1 MSIPTCTLLYIRI
14 TRPRLRDHCASPANS
29 ISVTLAWWLEKK
41 EVLPPKCSDSLGA
54 PIAFSGQI
62 NSHPT
67 KQQESR
73 SDALASALP
82 LTTKKRNSKL
92 QRIPC
97 RGTRVMIKYY
107 ALLCKHLKQK
117 LLLLPTVRTRIFFLS
132 FKHSVILRQNTLE
145 YLTRVFSGLI
155 KRIVMII
162 TVFDMTEVE
171 NP

>member
-1 MSIPTCTLLYIRI
+1 MYHEKT
-14 TRPRLRDHCASPANS
+14 ANS
-29 ISVTLAWWLEKK
+29 ISGTLALWLEKK
-41 EVLPPKCSDSLGA
+41 EVLPSQYSDSLGA

-67 KQQESR
+67 KQQKSR
-73 SDALASALP
+73 SDTLASALP
-82 LTTKKRNSKL
+82 VTAKKRNSKL
-92 QRIPC
+92 QRTPC

-107 ALLCKHLKQK
+107 ALLCKHLKQE
-117 LLLLPTVRTRIFFLS
+117 LLRLPTVRTHIFFLS

-145 YLTRVFSGLI
+145 YLTCVFSGLI
-155 KRIVMII
+155 KRIVMIT

>member
-1 MSIPTCTLLYIRI
+1 
-14 TRPRLRDHCASPANS
+14 
-29 ISVTLAWWLEKK
+29 
-41 EVLPPKCSDSLGA
+41 
-54 PIAFSGQI
+54 
-62 NSHPT
+62 
-67 KQQESR
+67 
-73 SDALASALP
+73 
-82 LTTKKRNSKL
+82 
-92 QRIPC
+92 
-97 RGTRVMIKYY
+97 MIKYY